1 MIFGKKL
8 INKKMKTLTIVSII
22 ILLLFFAKNLFSVD
36 AEKNYTLIK
45 KLDKIE
51 IRKYKSS
58 IYASFIPKNE
68 KERNSSFR
76 KVASFIFGDNTNNEK
91 ISMTSPVVIK
101 IHNDYEMAFIM
112 PKKYKLENLP
122 KPNNKEINIYTQ
134 PGTLKACISYSGYTN
149 KAVENKKI
157 NELKNILLKYNY
169 NHKND
174 FEILVYNSPF
184 EFTNRK
190 NEIIVTIN
198 MDTKNNEKIST
209 LKNIYLGGGCFWC
222 TEAVFEQVKGVETVV
237 SGYSGGKIKNP
248 SYKEVSKGLTNHAEV
263 CKITYDENIIKLNEL
278 VEIFFYYHDPT
289 TLNRQGNDNGAHYR
303 SIILYNDNEERE
315 IINTVKNKINKEKYD
330 GRIITEIK
338 EFSNFYHAEEL
349 HQNYFNENSSQP
361 YCEIVIS
368 PKVSKVRAELNKYF
382 R

>member
-1 MIFGKKL
+1 
-8 INKKMKTLTIVSII
+8 MKTLTVVSII

-91 ISMTSPVVIK
+91 ISMTTPVVIK

-112 PKKYKLENLP
+112 PKKYSLENLP
-122 KPNNKEINIYTQ
+122 KPDNKEINIYTQ

-237 SGYSGGKIKNP
+237 SGYSGGKIRNP
-248 SYKEVSKGLTNHAEV
+248 SYKEVSKGLTSQIGRAS
-263 CKITYDENIIKLNEL
+263 C
-278 VEIFFYYHDPT
+278 
-289 TLNRQGNDNGAHYR
+289 R
-303 SIILYNDNEERE
+303 ER
-315 IINTVKNKINKEKYD
+315 V
-330 GRIITEIK
+330 
-338 EFSNFYHAEEL
+338 
-349 HQNYFNENSSQP
+349 
-361 YCEIVIS
+361 
-368 PKVSKVRAELNKYF
+368 
-382 R
+382 